1 MTGATVASQ
10 LAPVG
15 YRITRRRGEGAI
27 KVMRVWLKAKDWA
40 GRGMLRMQGGA
51 STWVRNGPVMPLS
64 PGPTRTRTPNAVS
77 SDATPVAFAQRSRS
91 FSLAIINSAKSLVY
105 LVERPAPDG

>member
-15 YRITRRRGEGAI
+15 CRIPRRRGEGAI
-27 KVMRVWLKAKDWA
+27 KVTRVWLKGMDWA
-40 GRGMLRMQGGA
+40 GRGMLAVEVGE
-51 STWVRNGPVMPLS
+51 NGPVMPLS

-77 SDATPVAFAQRSRS
+77 SDPAPVAFAQRSCS
-91 FSLAIINSAKSLVY
+91 FSLAIVNGAKPLVY
-105 LVERPAPDG
+105 LVERPEPDG